1 MNGPAIVDSI
11 EQNRTAIFQ
20 RFDYLCSNAALR
32 YRGDPIGY
40 DDLLQIGRIGL
51 LKAIDRYDVAYG
63 VPFAAYA
70 WASII
75 GEVRHAFRDQ
85 AELIRTPRLARHRER
100 EARKITERLTH
111 QLGRSPSICE
121 LQRAVS
127 EVVGSAPVTDPIRI
141 APLDS
146 VERSAPALEEEIDRV
161 VDIVTLEVCLRELSL
176 LERTVVLRIYIGG
189 ADLGSL
195 AAELGYSTRQICRI
209 RKHALQKLA
218 DRYVQR

>member
-1 MNGPAIVDSI
+1 MNRPAIVDCDD
-11 EQNRTAIFQ
+11 QQRNDLFQ

-32 YRGDPIGY
+32 YRGNPIGF

-51 LKAIDRYDVAYG
+51 LKAIDRYDGAFG

-85 AELIRTPRLARHRER
+85 TEMIRTPRLARRRQR
-100 EARKITERLTH
+100 EARHISERLTH
-111 QLGRSPSICE
+111 QLGRSPTSCE
-121 LQRAVS
+121 LNRAVCDA
-127 EVVGSAPVTDPIRI
+127 VGNAPVTEPMRI
-141 APLDS
+141 AQLDAI
-146 VERSAPALEEEIDRV
+146 ERSAPALEQEIDRV
-161 VDIVTLEVCLRELSL
+161 VDTVALDMCMRDLSH
-176 LERTVVLRIYIGG
+176 LERTVIDRIYLGG
-189 ADLGSL
+189 ADLGTV

-209 RKHALQKLA
+209 RKIALQKIA